1 LIRRARA
8 SMSNTTAKGIILAG
22 GTGSRLHP
30 LTLSVSKQLMPIY
43 DKPMIYYPLSTLMM
57 AGIRKIL
64 VITTPEDQAAFVRLL
79 GDGRQWGVSIKYEV
93 QPTPGGLAQA
103 FTIGEQFIDGESV
116 ALVLGDNIFYGHGL
130 QQQLRDV
137 AQRSSG
143 ATVFAY
149 HVKDP
154 ERYGVVHF
162 DERGKAIGI
171 EEKPR
176 QPKSNYAV
184 TGLYFYDSRVIE
196 YARSLKPSERGE
208 LEITDINRLY
218 LDDGSLQV
226 ELMGRGAAWLDT
238 GTHDSLLE
246 AAQFV
251 QIIEQR
257 QGLKICCPEE
267 IAFASGMIDAEQLA
281 VLARNL
287 GKNGYGEYL
296 LSVLEETTLP

>member
-1 LIRRARA
+1 
-8 SMSNTTAKGIILAG
+8 MSKTTKGIILAG

-57 AGIRKIL
+57 AGIRDIL
-64 VITTPEDQAAFVRLL
+64 VITTPEDQSAFQKLL
-79 GDGRQWGVSIKYEV
+79 GDGSQWGITISYAV
-93 QPTPGGLAQA
+93 QPDPGGLAQA
-103 FTIGEQFIDGESV
+103 FIIGEEFIAGDAV

-130 QQQLRDV
+130 QRQLRDV
-137 AQRSSG
+137 ADSSAG

-154 ERYGVVHF
+154 QRYGVVHF
-162 DERGKAIGI
+162 DKSGAAIGI
-171 EEKPR
+171 EEKPAK
-176 QPKSNYAV
+176 PKSNYAV
-184 TGLYFYDSRVIE
+184 TGLYFYDSRVVE
-196 YARSLKPSERGE
+196 MAKNLKPSARGE

-218 LDDGSLQV
+218 LEAGDLQV
-226 ELMGRGAAWLDT
+226 ERMGRGAAWLDT
-238 GTHDSLLE
+238 GTHESLLE

-267 IAFASGMIDAEQLA
+267 IAYSGGMIDEAQLRILAE
-281 VLARNL
+281 NL

-296 LSVLEETTLP
+296 MDVLAEQTPE

>member
-1 LIRRARA
+1 
-8 SMSNTTAKGIILAG
+8 MSKTTKGIILAG

-57 AGIRKIL
+57 AGIRDIL
-64 VITTPEDQAAFVRLL
+64 VITTPEDQSAFQKLL
-79 GDGRQWGVSIKYEV
+79 GDGSQWGIAISYAV
-93 QPTPGGLAQA
+93 QPDPGGLAQA
-103 FTIGEQFIDGESV
+103 FIIGEEFIAGDAV

-130 QQQLRDV
+130 QRQLRDV
-137 AQRSSG
+137 ADSSAG

-154 ERYGVVHF
+154 QRYGVVHF
-162 DERGKAIGI
+162 DKSGAAIGI
-171 EEKPR
+171 EEKPAK
-176 QPKSNYAV
+176 PKSNYAV
-184 TGLYFYDSRVIE
+184 TGLYFYDSRVVE
-196 YARSLKPSERGE
+196 MAKNLKPSARGE

-218 LDDGSLQV
+218 LEAGDLQV
-226 ELMGRGAAWLDT
+226 ERMGRGAAWLDT
-238 GTHDSLLE
+238 GTHESLLE

-267 IAFASGMIDAEQLA
+267 IAYNGGMIDEAQLRILAE
-281 VLARNL
+281 NL

-296 LSVLEETTLP
+296 MDVLAEQTPE